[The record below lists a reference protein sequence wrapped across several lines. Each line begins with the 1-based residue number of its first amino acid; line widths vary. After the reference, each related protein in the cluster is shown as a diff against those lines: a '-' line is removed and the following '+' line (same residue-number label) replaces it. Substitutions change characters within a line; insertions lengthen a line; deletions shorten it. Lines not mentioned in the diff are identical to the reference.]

1 MEPSERIEHIG
12 IVTDIQDEHV
22 HVSFIARSACSECHA
37 KGYCLE
43 SDSKEKSVDV
53 IDQTG
58 RFQKGET
65 VNIVMKESLGYR
77 AILLGFI
84 LPFIVLILVLILVQT
99 FTGNELKAG
108 LSALAALV
116 PYYLSLA
123 LFKKHLKNT
132 FSFQL
137 EKLSGSINA

>member
-1 MEPSERIEHIG
+1 METSERIEHTG
-12 IVTDIQDEHV
+12 IVTEIHDNLV

-53 IDQTG
+53 LDQTG
-58 RFQKGET
+58 RFHRGET
-65 VNIVMKESLGYR
+65 VNIVMKESLGYK

-84 LPFIVLILVLILVQT
+84 LPFIVLIIVLLVVQG

-116 PYYLSLA
+116 PYYAILA
-123 LFKKHLKNT
+123 LLKKQLKNT

-137 EKLSGSINA
+137 EKFSGATNE

>member
-1 MEPSERIEHIG
+1 MNSSERIEHIG
-12 IVTDIQDEHV
+12 IITNINEQLV

-53 IDQTG
+53 IDLTG
-58 RFQKGET
+58 RFHKGET
-65 VNIVMKESLGYR
+65 VNIVMKEALGYK
-77 AILLGFI
+77 AILLGFV
-84 LPFIVLILVLILVQT
+84 LPFLVLILVLILVLQ

-108 LSALAALV
+108 LSALGALI
-116 PYYLSLA
+116 PYYLL
-123 LFKKHLKNT
+123 LRIFRKNIKNT

-137 EKLSGSINA
+137 EKLSASIDE

>member
-1 MEPSERIEHIG
+1 METSERIEHIG
-12 IVTDIQDEHV
+12 VVTDIHDGLV

-53 IDQTG
+53 SDQTG
-58 RFQKGET
+58 RFNKGET

-77 AILLGFI
+77 AILLGFV
-84 LPFIVLILVLILVQT
+84 LPFLVLILVQEI
-99 FTGNELKAG
+99 TGNELKAG
-108 LSALAALV
+108 LSALVALV
-116 PYYLSLA
+116 PYYLLLG
-123 LFKKHLKNT
+123 LFKKHIKNT

-137 EKLSGSINA
+137 EKLSGSIDE